1 MKNIHILSTEQPSR
15 LRYNLSNV
23 LVFTNESYRDY
34 GKEVNQNIYITS
46 DEEIK
51 EGDWILIIDDFQTYV
66 HEHKGDN
73 LPTTYCKKIIL
84 TNEQRLIEDGV
95 QALDDEFLEWFIKN
109 PTCEYAH
116 IGFIAHSGIREY
128 KIIIPQEPKQE
139 KKPHSFCETPE
150 EKCTLNYCDDNGCQ
164 NRKRHLVEPHEQE
177 TLEEAA
183 ERHYINC
190 IPSDRHS
197 FISGAKWQQEIHL
210 DIKDNKIELLEE
222 DLECIR
228 MYLDDLKIPRTDK
241 DGNEYSIV
249 GRIKWQSE
257 RMYRDLDILKNDL
270 YTKLP
275 TGNADTFELLKIIKN
290 HLLKLDDLCG
300 NK

>member
-1 MKNIHILSTEQPSR
+1 MEKYIKC
-15 LRYNLSNV
+15 YDK
-23 LVFTNESYRDY
+23 F
-34 GKEVNQNIYITS
+34 NQQLF
-46 DEEIK
+46 
-51 EGDWILIIDDFQTYV
+51 EGDYV
-66 HEHKGDN
+66 DVQKDGVHKI
-73 LPTTYCKKIIL
+73 YKK
-84 TNEQRLIEDGV
+84 EDGQLYFKPYGEEDMV
-95 QALDDEFLEWFIKN
+95 CAYFSNDIAKCDIDGNWLNNDRYEDDDDDYSKILKATMV
-109 PTCEYAH
+109 PKEYFGEDA
-116 IGFIAHSGIREY
+116 AREY
-128 KIIIPQEPKQE
+128 YRRGVGTPSLSVTSGLQE
-139 KKPHSFCETPE
+139 
-150 EKCTLNYCDDNGCQ
+150 
-164 NRKRHLVEPHEQE
+164 EPFSIRQE

-257 RMYRDLDILKNDL
+257 RMYSEEQVL
-270 YTKLP
+270 
-275 TGNADTFELLKIIKN
+275 ELLNKVMIKYSKYAQ
-290 HLLKLDDLCG
+290 HFGEYVDTDAEIKMYLEQLK
-300 NK
+300 KK